1 MRMANGRGE
10 WVPAPAMP
18 TFTGVSPL
26 PDATPGGAL
35 RLLLVEDDAA
45 IALPLQEGLTRAGYL
60 VDRVSTGAAAV
71 AAEPADVILLDL
83 GLPDLDG
90 RSVCA
95 QLRRRSEAV
104 IIVVTARSEE
114 SERVGALDMGADDYV
129 VKPFGFAELLARIR
143 ANLRRAQPGTGAH
156 VRSGPLLIDTRTR
169 EVSVSGRVVSL
180 TAKEYDLLLC
190 LAEDPGRVYSR
201 QQILERA
208 WDAHAYGPTKALD
221 VHVAS
226 LRRKLA
232 IPGLIETV
240 YGVGF
245 RLQPDAEADDRRE
258 PAG

>member
-1 MRMANGRGE
+1 MRMENGRGD
-10 WVPAPAMP
+10 WVSARAMP

-26 PDATPGGAL
+26 PDAPPGGAL

-60 VDRVSTGAAAV
+60 VERVSTGAAAV

>member
-1 MRMANGRGE
+1 VTSG
-10 WVPAPAMP
+10 
-18 TFTGVSPL
+18 L
-26 PDATPGGAL
+26 AL

-45 IALPLQEGLTRAGYL
+45 IAVPLEEGLTRAGYQ
-60 VDRVSTGAAAV
+60 VQRVSSGAAAISAV
-71 AAEPADVILLDL
+71 AADPADVILLDL
-83 GLPDLDG
+83 GLPDIDG

-95 QLRRRSEAV
+95 QLRRRSDAV

-114 SERVGALDMGADDYV
+114 AERVGALDVGADDYV

-156 VRSGPLLIDTRTR
+156 LRSGPLLIDTRTR
-169 EVSVSGRVVSL
+169 EVSVSGRPVTL
-180 TAKEYDLLLC
+180 TAKEYDLLVC

-208 WDAHAYGPTKALD
+208 WDAHFYGPTKALD

-226 LRRKLA
+226 LRRKLSV
-232 IPGLIETV
+232 PGLIETV

-245 RLQPDAEADDRRE
+245 RLQPDA
-258 PAG
+258 AGG

>member
-1 MRMANGRGE
+1 M
-10 WVPAPAMP
+10 
-18 TFTGVSPL
+18 
-26 PDATPGGAL
+26 

-45 IALPLQEGLTRAGYL
+45 IAIPLEEGLVRAGYE
-60 VDRVSTGAAAV
+60 VQTVATGAGALDADP
-71 AAEPADVILLDL
+71 AEVILLDL
-83 GLPDLDG
+83 GLPDVDG

-95 QLRRRSEAV
+95 ALRKRSAAV
-104 IIVVTARSEE
+104 IIVVSARSEE
-114 SERVGALDMGADDYV
+114 SERVGALDSGADDYV

-143 ANLRRAQPGTGAH
+143 ANLRRTRPGTGSHLTA
-156 VRSGPLLIDTRTR
+156 GPLLVDTRSR
-169 EVSVSGRVVSL
+169 EVTVAGQPVTL

-190 LAEDPGRVYSR
+190 LVEDPGRVFTR

-208 WDAHAYGPTKALD
+208 WDAHYYGPTKALD

-245 RLQPDAEADDRRE
+245 RINPDVTPDGAVV
-258 PAG
+258 PAP

>member
-1 MRMANGRGE
+1 L
-10 WVPAPAMP
+10 P
-18 TFTGVSPL
+18 SPDSKNL
-26 PDATPGGAL
+26 ATPSL
-35 RLLLVEDDAA
+35 RVLLVEDDAA
-45 IALPLQEGLTRAGYL
+45 IAVPLQEGLTRAGYR
-60 VDRVSTGAAAV
+60 VERVSTGAAAV
-71 AAEPADVILLDL
+71 AADPADVILLDL

-143 ANLRRAQPGTGAH
+143 ANLRRAQPGPGAH
-156 VRSGPLLIDTRTR
+156 LNSGPLFIDTRSR
-169 EVSVSGRVVSL
+169 EVNVLGRPVAL
-180 TAKEYDLLLC
+180 TAKEYDLLVC

-208 WDAHAYGPTKALD
+208 WDAHWYGPTKALD

-232 IPGLIETV
+232 VPGIIETV

-245 RLQPDAEADDRRE
+245 RLRTDGATSGSVAAGGQG
-258 PAG
+258 PASG

>member
-1 MRMANGRGE
+1 M
-10 WVPAPAMP
+10 
-18 TFTGVSPL
+18 SLL
-26 PDATPGGAL
+26 PDAPAGPPV
-35 RLLLVEDDAA
+35 RLLLVEDDSA
-45 IALPLQEGLTRAGYL
+45 IAVPLQEGLIRAGYR

-114 SERVGALDMGADDYV
+114 AERVGALDVGADDYV

-156 VRSGPLLIDTRTR
+156 LRCGPLVIDTRTR
-169 EVSVSGRVVSL
+169 DVSIAGRAVSL

-208 WDAHAYGPTKALD
+208 WDSHAYGPTKALD

-232 IPGLIETV
+232 IPGLIETA

-245 RLQPDAEADDRRE
+245 RLQPDAGRE
-258 PAG
+258 PTA

>member
-1 MRMANGRGE
+1 MR
-10 WVPAPAMP
+10 V
-18 TFTGVSPL
+18 
-26 PDATPGGAL
+26 
-35 RLLLVEDDAA
+35 LLVEDDAA
-45 IALPLQEGLTRAGYL
+45 IAVPLSEGLVRAGYD
-60 VDRVSTGAAAV
+60 VDWVCTGAAAV
-71 AAEPADVILLDL
+71 AADPADVVLLDL

-95 QLRRRSEAV
+95 QLRRRSDAV

-156 VRSGPLLIDTRTR
+156 LQTGALLIDTRTR
-169 EVSVSGRVVSL
+169 EVTVAGRPVGL

-190 LAEDPGRVYSR
+190 LAEDPGRVYTR

-221 VHVAS
+221 VHIAS

-232 IPGLIETV
+232 VPGLIETV

-245 RLQPDAEADDRRE
+245 RLQPDIEHHSA
-258 PAG
+258 P

>member
-1 MRMANGRGE
+1 
-10 WVPAPAMP
+10 V
-18 TFTGVSPL
+18 
-26 PDATPGGAL
+26 
-35 RLLLVEDDAA
+35 LLVEDDGA
-45 IALPLQEGLTRAGYL
+45 IAMPLQEGLMRAGYD
-60 VDRVSTGAAAV
+60 VERVSTGAAAV

-95 QLRRRSEAV
+95 QLRRRSNAV

-114 SERVGALDMGADDYV
+114 SERVGVLDMGADDYV

-143 ANLRRAQPGTGAH
+143 ANLRRAQPGTGAQLH
-156 VRSGPLLIDTRTR
+156 SGPLLIDTRTR
-169 EVSVSGRVVSL
+169 EVSISGRGVSL

-190 LAEDPGRVYSR
+190 LAEDPGRVYTR

-221 VHVAS
+221 VHIAS
-226 LRRKLA
+226 LRRKLGVA
-232 IPGLIETV
+232 GLIETV

-245 RLQPDAEADDRRE
+245 RLRSDGESRDGSAS
-258 PAG
+258 G

>member
-1 MRMANGRGE
+1 VIARATATFAS
-10 WVPAPAMP
+10 VPAAETPAADP
-18 TFTGVSPL
+18 
-26 PDATPGGAL
+26 L
-35 RLLLVEDDAA
+35 RLLLVEDDPT
-45 IALPLQEGLTRAGYL
+45 IAGPLQEGLVRAGYE
-60 VDRVSTGAAAV
+60 VERVSTGAAAV
-71 AAEPADVILLDL
+71 AADPADVILLDL

-95 QLRRRSEAV
+95 QLRRRSDAV
-104 IIVVTARSEE
+104 IIVVTARTEE

-156 VRSGPLLIDTRTR
+156 LRSGPLLIDTRTR
-169 EVSVSGRVVSL
+169 EVSVDGRPITL
-180 TAKEYDLLLC
+180 TAKEFDLLLC

-208 WDAHAYGPTKALD
+208 WDAHFYGPTKALD

-232 IPGLIETV
+232 VPGLIETV

-245 RLQPDAEADDRRE
+245 RLQPDAGVSS
-258 PAG
+258 P

>member
-1 MRMANGRGE
+1 MVVTTA
-10 WVPAPAMP
+10 
-18 TFTGVSPL
+18 TLTGV
-26 PDATPGGAL
+26 PDPDIPAVDPL
-35 RLLLVEDDAA
+35 RLLLVEDDSA
-45 IALPLQEGLTRAGYL
+45 IAVPLEEGLVRAGYA
-60 VDRVSTGAAAV
+60 VQRVSTGAAAV
-71 AAEPADVILLDL
+71 AADPADVILLDL

-95 QLRRRSEAV
+95 QLRRRSDAV

-114 SERVGALDMGADDYV
+114 AERVGALDMGADDYV

-156 VRSGPLLIDTRTR
+156 LHSGPLLIDTRTR
-169 EVSVSGRVVSL
+169 EVSVDGRGVTL
-180 TAKEYDLLLC
+180 TAKEYDLLVC

-208 WDAHAYGPTKALD
+208 WDAHFYGPTKALD

-232 IPGLIETV
+232 VPGLIETV

-245 RLQPDAEADDRRE
+245 RLQPDAGTEDGDSSR
-258 PAG
+258 